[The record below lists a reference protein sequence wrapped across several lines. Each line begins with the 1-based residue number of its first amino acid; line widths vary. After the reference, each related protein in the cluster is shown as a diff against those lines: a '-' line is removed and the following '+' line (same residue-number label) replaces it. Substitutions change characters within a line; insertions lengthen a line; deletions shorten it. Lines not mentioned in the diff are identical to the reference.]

1 MIWYI
6 KYQPA
11 HLLLKAGIQLVSNWM
26 DQFQVLNVSESE
38 NTLTYKFHD
47 SYFSLNQT
55 GLT

>member
-6 KYQPA
+6 KHKPA

-38 NTLTYKFHD
+38 NTLTYKFHN
-47 SYFSLNQT
+47 SLNQT